1 MKLTRPSPLLIGAW
15 IAGLTAV
22 VSLTTWALG
31 EAAKHLIE
39 RSAEHTAVR
48 YAQTISAYL
57 PELPKLFSRQPVTPH
72 TLEELAQLRSL
83 GDVFRFKLFDR
94 NGGLLLVSDHLGLPD
109 PFVASQEPQ
118 GNLGAHHQA
127 TDDPATQVLNGRN
140 HIALMDGSG
149 TPNRPALYTEAYV
162 PVLAG
167 GEVLGVVEVY
177 VDSTAHASSIR
188 EAFAKVSLILGGAM
202 LMVGAA
208 FAAQWRQRQRERR
221 EAETR
226 VRYLAKHDVLSGALN
241 RASFNDA
248 LEKAARRHT
257 QGGPSFAVLCI
268 DLDRFKEV
276 NDEHG
281 HAAGDTVLRE
291 TTRRLQALVRQD
303 DLLARLGGD
312 EFAILQRDVTQAEHV
327 QKLGQR
333 IVDAL
338 AQPYSLGSQ
347 QVVCGSSVGA
357 ARFGVDALT
366 VEELLNKADV
376 AMYSAKAGG
385 RSRFSPYDHALSRQL
400 EERRELARELREA
413 LANGALDMHYQALH
427 AADAKTLLGYEALMR
442 WNHPSRGMVP
452 PSTFIPLAE
461 KTGQIE
467 ALGQWALE
475 RACADAARWPAPLT
489 VSVNLSVAQ
498 FRGEQD
504 LVDVVTRALDKSG
517 LDASRLVLEIT
528 ESLLMS
534 DTEAVVDTLLCL
546 SSLGASIAM
555 DDFGTG
561 YSSLAYLWKFPF
573 NKVKIDRAFTQG
585 LGEDE
590 KVALIVSSII
600 SLSHSLGIRV
610 NAEGVET
617 PRQVQMLR
625 DMGCDELQGFLLG
638 RPLPASRLVHAAAA
652 DGGPAAPKAAASGP
666 AARATEATL
675 P

>member
-1 MKLTRPSPLLIGAW
+1 
-15 IAGLTAV
+15 
-22 VSLTTWALG
+22 
-31 EAAKHLIE
+31 
-39 RSAEHTAVR
+39 
-48 YAQTISAYL
+48 
-57 PELPKLFSRQPVTPH
+57 
-72 TLEELAQLRSL
+72 
-83 GDVFRFKLFDR
+83 
-94 NGGLLLVSDHLGLPD
+94 
-109 PFVASQEPQ
+109 
-118 GNLGAHHQA
+118 
-127 TDDPATQVLNGRN
+127 
-140 HIALMDGSG
+140 
-149 TPNRPALYTEAYV
+149 
-162 PVLAG
+162 
-167 GEVLGVVEVY
+167 
-177 VDSTAHASSIR
+177 
-188 EAFAKVSLILGGAM
+188 
-202 LMVGAA
+202 
-208 FAAQWRQRQRERR
+208 
-221 EAETR
+221 
-226 VRYLAKHDVLSGALN
+226 
-241 RASFNDA
+241 
-248 LEKAARRHT
+248 
-257 QGGPSFAVLCI
+257 
-268 DLDRFKEV
+268 
-276 NDEHG
+276 
-281 HAAGDTVLRE
+281 
-291 TTRRLQALVRQD
+291 
-303 DLLARLGGD
+303 
-312 EFAILQRDVTQAEHV
+312 V

-385 RSRFSPYDHALSRQL
+385 RSRFSPYDHELSRQV
-400 EERRELARELREA
+400 EERRELARELRDA
-413 LANGALDMHYQALH
+413 LANGSLDMHYQAVH

-504 LVDVVTRALDKSG
+504 LVDVVTRALDESG
-517 LDASRLVLEIT
+517 LEASRLVLEIT

-546 SSLGASIAM
+546 SSLGAGIAM

-573 NKVKIDRAFTQG
+573 DKVKIDRAFTQG

-617 PRQVQMLR
+617 PKQAQMLR
-625 DMGCDELQGFLLG
+625 NMGCDELQGFLLG
-638 RPLPASRLVHAAAA
+638 RPLPVSRLVHAPAAESGRAAPTAAA
-652 DGGPAAPKAAASGP
+652 PGP